1 MCSWHLEPTDW
12 LLMVHGDWDAPAGQY
27 SSWETEVFFWFVLFI
42 FQTLWGEAGISKC
55 VHIQEEKTTFQITTA
70 TPVTQQ
76 IWNPRDSCL
85 LFNPTTLVLKT
96 KACAEEPQV
105 ALSGDFLYDPI
116 LLLVCWLAFLFI
128 KKKSPFI
135 VFILWIV
142 LTICCWDLGFVLS
155 VFLFGCL
162 WVCSRNSQFFW
173 YGLICQFYTQ
183 TLCLCSLLPCPQCRS
198 VNPSSLS
205 VLSPKEWKVSLKK
218 MRLARLIRW
227 VGRWA
232 LISWNHVFSYQSRPQ
247 TL

>member
-1 MCSWHLEPTDW
+1 MLPPPHSSTLVGMSIRSSGQTTMCSWHLEPTDW

-96 KACAEEPQV
+96 KACAEKPQV

-128 KKKSPFI
+128 KKKLFYCFHTKGCSNH
-135 VFILWIV
+135 L
-142 LTICCWDLGFVLS
+142 LLGL
-155 VFLFGCL
+155 G
-162 WVCSRNSQFFW
+162 
-173 YGLICQFYTQ
+173 I
-183 TLCLCSLLPCPQCRS
+183 CSLSFS
-198 VNPSSLS
+198 VWLF
-205 VLSPKEWKVSLKK
+205 VSL
-218 MRLARLIRW
+218 
-227 VGRWA
+227 
-232 LISWNHVFSYQSRPQ
+232 F
-247 TL
+247 